1 MLDSALFKSIG
12 GLRDIRSEPLVVLIE
27 LLLIGLS
34 VNWCA
39 SVLQGTRG
47 TRPLRG
53 LLTVLVVVALVV
65 NVLAERA
72 GWERL
77 SLLYGYFL
85 IGLALIALVAFQP
98 ELRRAVIRAGD
109 VRLLRRGTPQSRVIA
124 ALVQSA
130 RYLSRNRYGGLI
142 ALQRTV
148 DLTPYAEKGTILN
161 ADISASL
168 LNTIFFPNT
177 ALHDLG
183 VIIAGNRIL
192 AANCQFPVA
201 ESDEVG
207 AALGSR
213 HLAAVGMSYETD
225 ALVLVVSEETGT
237 ISLADAGKLTR
248 FLSLDELADELA
260 ARLGVRT
267 KDHGEKTKKLI
278 PTDRIWRGLRRLA
291 VVIPLTLVIWLAA
304 NQASLTDIDGVDVEL
319 SLRLNVPGSVVDI
332 VQPSQ
337 GRFKVKFQGSFR
349 AIERLRDRTLT
360 QPLRL
365 SWELSERE
373 LAGPRERRVID
384 LINRLPEV
392 ERLRVSAVEARPE
405 QLVFEADELRTV
417 TMGVTAA
424 TGNIRVSDQ
433 RFEPAQVRI
442 TMRRRHLNPQAG
454 GLPES
459 AWQVVLPLEER
470 LRRAAAGELISEI
483 VPVPNQVG
491 GFPVVSREPREVRV
505 WLRVAELQTLRRLSR
520 LPVWVVVSPEL
531 LERYQIERVD
541 PQEWLIDVEIEGDQT
556 RIESLA
562 ASDVRAYVPVTSDMI
577 SSTPEL
583 SCEVRFD
590 TPEGVRVVG
599 KKRFVQLRLMRH
611 EELVP

>member
-53 LLTVLVVVALVV
+53 VLTVLVVVALVV

-161 ADISASL
+161 ADISANL

-177 ALHDLG
+177 PLHDLG
-183 VIIAGNRIL
+183 VIIAGNRVL

-237 ISLADAGKLTR
+237 ISLADGGKLTR

-260 ARLGVRT
+260 ARLGVQTADR
-267 KDHGEKTKKLI
+267 GEKTRRLI

-319 SLRLNVPGSVVDI
+319 SLRVNVPGSVVDI
-332 VQPSQ
+332 VQPAQ

-349 AIERLRDRTLT
+349 AVERLRDRTLT

-373 LAGPRERRVID
+373 LAGPRERRAID

-405 QLVFEADELRTV
+405 QLIFEVDELRTV
-417 TMGVTAA
+417 TMGVVAA
-424 TGNIRVSDQ
+424 TGNIRVADQ
-433 RFEPAQVRI
+433 RFEPPQVRI
-442 TMRRRHLNPQAG
+442 TMRRRHLNSQAG

-470 LRRAAAGELISEI
+470 LRRAAAGEVINEV

-491 GFPVVSREPREVRV
+491 GFPVVAREPREVHV
-505 WLRVAELQTLRRLSR
+505 WLRVGELQTQRRLSR
-520 LPVWVVVSPEL
+520 VPVWVVASPEL
-531 LERYQIERVD
+531 LERYEVERVD
-541 PQEWLIDVEIEGDQT
+541 PQEWLIDIEIEGDRT
-556 RIESLA
+556 RIESL
-562 ASDVRAYVPVTSDMI
+562 SPHDIRAYIPVTTDMI
-577 SSTPEL
+577 SGTPEI

-599 KKRFVQLRLMRH
+599 KKRFVQLRLVRR
-611 EELVP
+611 EELTP